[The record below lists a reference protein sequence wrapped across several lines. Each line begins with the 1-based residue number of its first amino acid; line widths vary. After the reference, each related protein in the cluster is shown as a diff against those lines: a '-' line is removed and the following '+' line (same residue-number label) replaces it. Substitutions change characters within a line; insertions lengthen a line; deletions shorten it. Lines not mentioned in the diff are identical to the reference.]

1 MYLFINKIHRIK
13 GLMNDIFF
21 FDVNEKHIQNIG
33 NLDQQNVHDI
43 LNEKIDYSF
52 Y

>member
-1 MYLFINKIHRIK
+1 MYLFINKLHRII

-21 FDVNEKHIQNIG
+21 FDVNENHQNIG